1 MTFSRRSHQ
10 PPLYAT
16 PAVVTAGRGDGTDPT
31 GSPPR
36 ACGVPA
42 RRPETGGQASTSSP
56 GSCPKSTTAPGVIRE
71 NPSRT
76 LNVLLHTG
84 TRK

>member
-16 PAVVTAGRGDGTDPT
+16 PAVVTAGRGDGTAPT

-36 ACGVPA
+36 ARGGMA

-56 GSCPKSTTAPGVIRE
+56 GSCPKSTTAQGVIRE
-71 NPSRT
+71 NPSWT